1 MVFIPPSQPP
11 PHHFYPTAVPQPGPA
26 ANASLPGRFT
36 PPTKFRRRDYSKARW
51 HALLATND
59 EILHLS
65 FSRQSIIDKGENM
78 VTEADILLLKS
89 RINEL
94 EDHVKFLYRRLN
106 IEYADPN
113 ADPALAPQVQ
123 DALRR
128 GNKIEAIKIYRELT
142 GVGLAESKQAIDR
155 AEQFIK

>member
-1 MVFIPPSQPP
+1 
-11 PHHFYPTAVPQPGPA
+11 
-26 ANASLPGRFT
+26 
-36 PPTKFRRRDYSKARW
+36 
-51 HALLATND
+51 
-59 EILHLS
+59 
-65 FSRQSIIDKGENM
+65 M

-94 EDHVKFLYRRLN
+94 EDRLNFLYRRLN

-113 ADPALAPQVQ
+113 SDPALAPQIQ

-142 GVGLAESKQAIDR
+142 GVGLAEAKQAIDR